1 MLSKDANPL
10 NGDTF
15 EYADLPNTTSEAKAA
30 ENAEFMREFLTR
42 AGANDDAG
50 EAVFDNF
57 VGFYE
62 ITDTN
67 GGIGSSTDEDIIA

>member
-15 EYADLPNTTSEAKAA
+15 VYADLPNTTRKAKEA
-30 ENAEFMREFLTR
+30 ENMEFMRDFLTR
-42 AGANDDAG
+42 AGANDEGDD
-50 EAVFDNF
+50 AVFDNF

-67 GGIGSSTDEDIIA
+67 GGIELPADEDIIA

>member
-15 EYADLPNTTSEAKAA
+15 IYADLPNTTRKAKEA
-30 ENAEFMREFLTR
+30 ENMEFMRDFLTR
-42 AGANDDAG
+42 AGADNEGDDP
-50 EAVFDNF
+50 VFDNF

-67 GGIGSSTDEDIIA
+67 GGIETSTDEGIIA